1 MMKKI
6 AFITGTSGGIGSA
19 VARRFAD
26 AGYAVVLQYR
36 KNRDAVDRLIRS
48 LPDGADYLCVCGDL
62 TDPVSV
68 DELIFETHRRLGTVT
83 VLVNC
88 AGIAL
93 EQKLLTDTTDAE
105 YIRIFDTNVL
115 GMIRLTRLLTSDLRS
130 NHGSAVNLSSVWG
143 VTGASCEVLYSASKA
158 AVIGFTKALAKE
170 LAPSDVTVN
179 CVAPGF
185 VPTAMNAHLSAAD
198 VEAFRL
204 ETPLNR
210 LCTPEDVAEAVFYL
224 AHARCVTGQVL
235 CCDGGYT
242 I

>member
-1 MMKKI
+1 MNKV
-6 AFITGTSGGIGSA
+6 AFITGASGGIGSA
-19 VARRFAD
+19 VAKRFAE

-36 KNRDAVDRLIRS
+36 TNREAVECLIKS
-48 LPDGADYLCVCGDL
+48 FPAETTYLCIACDL
-62 TDPVSV
+62 TDSAAIHAMVA
-68 DELIFETHRRLGTVT
+68 DIHRRIGSVS

-93 EQKLLTDTTDAE
+93 KQKLFSDTTDEE
-105 YIRIFDTNVL
+105 YDRCFSANVRS
-115 GMIRLTRLLTSDLRS
+115 MMVLTRLLSDDLRS
-130 NHGSAVNLSSVWG
+130 NHGSVVNISSMWG

-179 CVAPGF
+179 AVAPGLIQ
-185 VPTAMNAHLSAAD
+185 TAMNKHLSSD
-198 VEAFRL
+198 ELSAFCR

-210 LCTPEDVAEAVFYL
+210 LGTPEDVADAVFYL
-224 AHARCVTGQVL
+224 AGARFVTGQVL